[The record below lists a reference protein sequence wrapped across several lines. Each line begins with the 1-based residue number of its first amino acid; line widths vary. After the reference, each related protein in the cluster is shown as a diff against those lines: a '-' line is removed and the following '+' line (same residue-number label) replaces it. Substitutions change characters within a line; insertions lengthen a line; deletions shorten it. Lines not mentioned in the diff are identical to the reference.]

1 MANITKEK
9 RDKLLS
15 FLKKMKE
22 KNKDDSSIIAL
33 NELENFLIDKKFGLV
48 FEEHT
53 EEVDEKLKK
62 QIPILCADETRKICK
77 DKNLPYN
84 FIIEGDNLQALYLLE
99 KTHRGR
105 IDCIYIDPPYNTGA
119 HDWKYNNDYVDI
131 NDSYRH
137 SKWLSMMKTR
147 LLVAK
152 KLLNPKDSVL
162 IVTIDEKEYLHLGC
176 LLEELFPLDKIQM
189 ISSIVNHGTI
199 ARNNEFNRNN
209 EYIFFVMIGN
219 YNIIPLEKSKNFDEG
234 DTVNWRTLRRTNAKN
249 IRAATKKQFYA
260 IYVNDSTK
268 KIEKI
273 GEPLPLSVKIEDIPS
288 IYGCTTVLPIRDDGT
303 EMMWG
308 LIPEELKIRLDKG
321 YVKVCSHTPNK
332 PQKYSLQYLASG
344 TIQDIEK
351 GKMTING
358 YNDDGS
364 INATYN
370 ERRMVMPKTQ
380 WDIQAHDAR
389 DYGTYVI
396 KKFFLSQRFNF
407 PKSLYAVYDCLRFFI
422 ANKPN
427 AIILDFFAGS
437 GTTLHAVNLLNKS
450 DNGKRTCIMT
460 TNNEVSEDEA
470 KELKA
475 KGYKPGDEEWEKLG
489 IAKNVTWPRT
499 FCSINGLDINN
510 DILSDDY
517 GIEQEEYEIDDED
530 VVISKNTGRP
540 TSNKIYKKTKKQ
552 LYPQLKPLK
561 YSDGFNSN
569 VKYFKCDWT
578 PRKPEDYL
586 LSNVLCLHIKE
597 MIELEHAI
605 EVDNEENVI
614 IFNKDDYKKYILD
627 SEKYKK
633 IKRLWVNQNILFNS
647 KEIKKLDNKKFKYI
661 PKEYFGQE
669 LKEAAE

>member
-1 MANITKEK
+1 
-9 RDKLLS
+9 
-15 FLKKMKE
+15 MKE

-84 FIIEGDNLQALYLLE
+84 FIIEGDNLQALYLLK

-273 GEPLPLSVKIEDIPS
+273 GDPLPLSVKIEDIPS

-321 YVKVCSHTPNK
+321 YVKVCSYTPNK

-407 PKSLYAVYDCLRFFI
+407 PKSLYAVYDCLRFFV

-489 IAKNVTWPRT
+489 IAKYVTWPRT

-510 DILSDDY
+510 DTLSDDY

-530 VVISKNTGRP
+530 VVISKNTGKP

-597 MIELEHAI
+597 MIELENAI
-605 EVDNEENVI
+605 EIDDEQNVI

-627 SEKYKK
+627 AEKYKK
-633 IKRLWVNQNILFNS
+633 IKRLWVNQNIIFNS
-647 KEIKKLDNKKFKYI
+647 KEIKKLNSKGFKYI